1 MGRGGAVTGLLL
13 ASQKGGVGKTSLSV
27 SLASVFAQSRR
38 TLLVDVDPQGS
49 ATHLFGVHPADR
61 DLGWLL
67 DMDEE
72 RSPTD
77 ALVTEVCPGLDLLP
91 ANNDSMLAAESKL
104 QTMVGGHRALQII
117 LDDLTK
123 QVGPYDVV
131 VVDTPSNLGIMTVN
145 GMCAVDWVVTPF
157 ELEGLST
164 MGVARISD
172 LLAKCRRMGLTKAQ
186 FLGLIANQYEPR
198 LALTKIM
205 EQQVARTGLRC
216 FLTKIPRTVRLREQT
231 LLGRP
236 LVLDSP
242 DLPVSRTLTE
252 LADEVL
258 DAMKGGHAQ

>member
-1 MGRGGAVTGLLL
+1 MTGLLL

-38 TLLVDVDPQGS
+38 TLLVDIDPQGS
-49 ATHLFGVHPADR
+49 ATHLFGVRPADR

-77 ALVTEVCPGLDLLP
+77 ALVPEVCPGLDLLP

-145 GMCAVDWVVTPF
+145 GMCAVEAGSLHRSSSRACPRWAWPGF
-157 ELEGLST
+157 P
-164 MGVARISD
+164 I
-172 LLAKCRRMGLTKAQ
+172 LLAKCRRMGLTECSSSA
-186 FLGLIANQYEPR
+186 
-198 LALTKIM
+198 
-205 EQQVARTGLRC
+205 
-216 FLTKIPRTVRLREQT
+216 
-231 LLGRP
+231 
-236 LVLDSP
+236 
-242 DLPVSRTLTE
+242 
-252 LADEVL
+252 
-258 DAMKGGHAQ
+258 